1 MRAEPPIERAWCWV
15 GDVGHGVFEEK
26 CFRLEGDVVVVVVVV
41 HQEHVRQG
49 ITFGVP
55 GNC

>member
-26 CFRLEGDVVVVVVVV
+26 CFRLEGDVVVVVVV